1 MTSASTPKPEITRDH
16 KVDQLGGFL
25 DGDIYI
31 PRSDDFDP
39 AGLTMETFGVL
50 RRENTTDDLS
60 RGVVIT
66 GDWHIKDWRVRNHN
80 NVFASWLAEDGDNV
94 VHKQLQ
100 GDPADGAFILED
112 LARGCVGGG
121 VKNRTRPKA
130 ANDNEPSQSTPAE
143 RPTKPPLSHDEE
155 RELLERFQ
163 REQLLPGERGELVF
177 DDKIWRALS
186 TGPFWRIAGAVIE
199 EYPGDVFIGVLDQ
212 QPKFRAENG
221 IIEPITRTA
230 PFPLVDPSEW
240 KGIVA
245 AVREWF
251 ITGLIPHR
259 QVTLLS
265 GDGGVGK
272 SLLGLQIGAAS
283 ALAVNTLAL
292 QPCPGRVLYLGAE
305 DEAEEFHR
313 RLEDI
318 CAAHGCDVGDLTDL
332 RILPLAD
339 QDALLS
345 MPDKDGGMM
354 PTGLF
359 NRVDR
364 FVKEWKPRL
373 VVLDTA
379 ADLFG
384 GDEVKRSQVRHFV
397 AMLRK
402 MAIERDCAVLLLA
415 HPSIAGMASG
425 SGYSGSTAWNN
436 SVRSRLYLTSGEGD
450 VRILKTVKSNYG
462 KIGDEMQ
469 IEWCEGAF
477 VLHDPSR
484 PGIADAMLNTRT
496 DKVFVEALSKMCRLG
511 LRCGPTKGVSYAPKL
526 MQRQPDAKGIR
537 LSELEKSMHRLLD
550 AGTIKIV
557 NEGPPSKSRQRLI
570 VSAEDFGGTEEG

>member
-1 MTSASTPKPEITRDH
+1 MTSVSTPKPEITRDH

-25 DGDIYI
+25 DGDIYV

-39 AGLTMETFGVL
+39 ADLTMETFGVL

-60 RGVVIT
+60 RGVIIT

-80 NVFASWLAEDGDNV
+80 NVFASWLAEDGENV
-94 VHKQLQ
+94 IHKQLQ
-100 GDPADGAFILED
+100 GDPADGAFIVED
-112 LARGCVGGG
+112 LARGCAGGG
-121 VKNRTRPKA
+121 VKNQTRPKA
-130 ANDNEPSQSTPAE
+130 ANDNQPSEQTPAV

-186 TGPFWRIAGAVIE
+186 TGPFWHIAGAVIE

-221 IIEPITRTA
+221 IIEPITRSA

-245 AVREWF
+245 TMREWF
-251 ITGLIPHR
+251 ITGLVPHR

-283 ALAVNTLAL
+283 ALAISTLGL
-292 QPCPGRVLYLGAE
+292 QPRPGRVLYLGAE

-318 CAAHGCDVGDLTDL
+318 CAAHDRDVGDLADL

-345 MPDKDGGMM
+345 TPDKDGGMM

-364 FVKEWKPRL
+364 FVKQWMPGL

-469 IEWCEGAF
+469 LEWCEGAF
-477 VLHDPSR
+477 VLHDPSK
-484 PGIADAMLNTRT
+484 PGIADGLLNSRA
-496 DKVFVEALSKMCRLG
+496 DKVFVSVLSKLNRTG
-511 LRCGPTKGVSYAPKL
+511 QRPSPNKSPSYAPKMIQKHPDARGTKL
-526 MQRQPDAKGIR
+526 RDLEMAMQR
-537 LSELEKSMHRLLD
+537 LLET
-550 AGTIKIV
+550 GEIKV
-557 NEGPPSKSRQRLI
+557 VQEGPPSRRFSRLL
-570 VSAEDFGGTEEG
+570 VSAEDFGGKGDG